1 MESKNSG
8 ISACVPRAEDS
19 LVRRGSAESNSSPHT
34 RAGGSMEGGMERG
47 LEAESTSFSRYKRV
61 ECAGGNGRIERDE
74 LGRKQRR
81 RLTEER
87 EKERREEGCEI
98 SYVWLSVRPSEPG
111 GTSAATKERRSWQID
126 AARKGRGSRAE
137 KKIVRIG

>member
-87 EKERREEGCEI
+87 ERKRGERKDARFRMSGC
-98 SYVWLSVRPSEPG
+98 LSVRLNPG
-111 GTSAATKERRSWQID
+111 AHQQPRRKEEV
-126 AARKGRGSRAE
+126 GR
-137 KKIVRIG
+137 